1 MFPVSSA
8 SGEAAVKE
16 REGGLGEDQPMELT
30 PSSVDVADALTQ
42 ILPADSAER
51 LADHLTPADVATLR
65 DLVRASVPA
74 NTLRAVASDLAYLEA
89 WHVAS
94 TGFYLNW
101 PPSDAAALSFIAH
114 HLFRPAERVV
124 RGEGYGMPVDTEAEL
139 RAAGVLRGAL
149 PHAPATVSRRLSS
162 WRRVAQARGCEE
174 VLASSAVR
182 QALSAATKASER
194 QKGRHSQTA
203 VTRKVLDRLI
213 GDADPVPKDVLNLRE
228 LRDRTLLLVAFATGG
243 RRRSELGALRIEH
256 VFALSLNPSFPSGPS
271 AAGIAVSGGPDGLGI
286 AVGRTKTT
294 NPQDGEHLV
303 VTGRA
308 QAYLEA
314 WLAALQ
320 RVRPDIEEGAGLP
333 PPRSLEQCR
342 GPRTVGRGGQR
353 HRQTLRRSGGPRSE
367 DRVRPRPPG
376 GLSDRGQSEGRAHR
390 GRHAAL
396 APPLGAVRRA
406 LLSR

>member
-1 MFPVSSA
+1 MTSF
-8 SGEAAVKE
+8 
-16 REGGLGEDQPMELT
+16 
-30 PSSVDVADALTQ
+30 VDVADALTQ
-42 ILPADSAER
+42 ILPVYTAER

-65 DLVRASVPA
+65 DLVRASVTA

-94 TGFYLNW
+94 TGFYLAW

-114 HLFRPAERVV
+114 HLFRPAERMV
-124 RGEGYGMPVDTEAEL
+124 RGEGYGMPKDTEAEL

-162 WRRVAQARGCEE
+162 WRRVAQARGCEAA
-174 VLASSAVR
+174 LTSSAVR

-213 GDADPVPKDVLNLRE
+213 GDTDPALREFLSLRE

-243 RRRSELGALRIEH
+243 RRRSELGALLRIEQI
-256 VFALSLNPSFPSGPS
+256 FALSPGPS
-271 AAGIAVSGGPDGLGI
+271 SSSRPASTGIAVKSGSHGLGI

-320 RVRPDIEEGAGLP
+320 RVRQDIED
-333 PPRSLEQCR
+333 
-342 GPRTVGRGGQR
+342 GPIFRLLDRWNNVGNR
-353 HRQTLRRSGGPRSE
+353 
-367 DRVRPRPPG
+367 
-376 GLSDRGQSEGRAHR
+376 GLSGEAVNVIVKKSAAAVGLDPKTVLAHGLRAGYLTEASLKGVPIEAAMRHSLHRSVQS
-390 GRHAAL
+390 
-396 APPLGAVRRA
+396 AVRYNRDEERA
-406 LLSR
+406 SGKAAKLAG